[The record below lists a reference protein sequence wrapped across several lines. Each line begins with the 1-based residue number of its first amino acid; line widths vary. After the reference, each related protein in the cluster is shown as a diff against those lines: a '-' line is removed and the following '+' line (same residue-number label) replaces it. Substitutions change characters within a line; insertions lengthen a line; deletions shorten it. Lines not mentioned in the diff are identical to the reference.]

1 MPDQASMPNKPDG
14 AKSAKES
21 RVWVRYSNPPGTA
34 VQAGVD
40 ERGWSA
46 QIQDISRGGLNLL
59 VNRSFEPGSLLKVEV
74 QSTDNVIPNTLIARV
89 VRAVSKSQDQWA
101 LGCAFVKEISDADLK
116 VFLQNLS

>member
-1 MPDQASMPNKPDG
+1 MSDQARMKPD
-14 AKSAKES
+14 ADKSPKDS
-21 RVWVRYSNPPGTA
+21 RIWVRYSNPPGTP

-59 VNRSFEPGSLLKVEV
+59 VDRSFEPGSLLKVEV
-74 QSTDNVIPNTLIARV
+74 QSSDNVIPNILIARV
-89 VRAVSKSQDQWA
+89 VRVVSKSQDKWA
-101 LGCAFVKEISDADLK
+101 LGCAFVKEISEADLK